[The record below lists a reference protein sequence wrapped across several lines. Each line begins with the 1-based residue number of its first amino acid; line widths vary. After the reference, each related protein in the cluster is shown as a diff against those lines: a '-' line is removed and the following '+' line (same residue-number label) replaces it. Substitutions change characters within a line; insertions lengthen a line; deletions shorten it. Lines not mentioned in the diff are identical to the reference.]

1 MSDTSIQDLMQRRL
15 LGRSE
20 LEDLIVVPIF
30 AVFAALVLGALTMLA
45 TNVELATIGLFNIGA
60 EGQVLMGGMAAVV
73 VGFSFSDLPAV
84 ILLPMSLLAG
94 ALAGAFYASLAG
106 WLKAV
111 TGAHE
116 VISTIMLNLIS
127 YRLLDFMLRMPFVQK
142 EGRADPISKS
152 VPEAAE
158 LPRLLTFID
167 VNLRVHAGIFLAI
180 AAVAVVYWILFKS
193 KIGFEFRASGA
204 NAEAAR
210 FAGIHSGVII
220 VAAMATAGA
229 LAGLAGANQVL
240 GVLGRATPGF
250 SAGIGFT
257 AIAVALLGRSHP
269 VGVLFAGLLFGA
281 LEAGGRQMQ
290 VDAGV
295 SIDLIG
301 IIQALIIVFIAAPLL
316 VRAIF
321 PWGFARR
328 NREGPPPCLQSP
340 TPLHQSGSTAAKSG
354 RPGSPGLF
362 CWVVRFWWRWS
373 SCPRPPAMRPS
384 DYRARPIGLRLETLS
399 FRAGH
404 SSMLPQQFWRSW
416 AHVSSCAAAQ
426 AGHPFR
432 WASGWRSWS
441 RRFWSGRRRARHFP

>member
-45 TNVELATIGLFNIGA
+45 TNVELATIGLSYIALAKGSVGSLNAWSETLTAAAPLTLAGLGLALGFRAGLFNIGA
-60 EGQVLMGGMAAVV
+60 EGQVLMGGMAVVV
-73 VGFSFSDLPAV
+73 VGFSFADLPAV

-94 ALAGAFYASLAG
+94 ALAGAFYASIAG

-328 NREGPPPCLQSP
+328 NREGPPP
-340 TPLHQSGSTAAKSG
+340 
-354 RPGSPGLF
+354 
-362 CWVVRFWWRWS
+362 
-373 SCPRPPAMRPS
+373 
-384 DYRARPIGLRLETLS
+384 
-399 FRAGH
+399 
-404 SSMLPQQFWRSW
+404 
-416 AHVSSCAAAQ
+416 
-426 AGHPFR
+426 
-432 WASGWRSWS
+432 
-441 RRFWSGRRRARHFP
+441 